1 MNAEG
6 ITYEKALNLRLI
18 WSFTN
23 GWRQRRVDIL
33 EHPSDSLKVVTV
45 GTPIG
50 GGQSVVCVEDRSAY
64 DRIIV
69 GRIKRTD

>member
-6 ITYEKALNLRLI
+6 ITYEQALDLQLI

-33 EHPSDSLKVVTV
+33 EHPTDSAKVVTV
-45 GTPIG
+45 GRPIG
-50 GGQSVVCVEDRSAY
+50 GGTPVVCVEDRSAY